1 MIHRNNRMPCII
13 RTTSSAR
20 KVGGNFSLIFRFEFS
35 SERVSMFTGKI
46 YRFRASHMW
55 SLDDVGAIYSAQLK
69 FLSFDSL
76 ASAAASQ
83 QTSPLLSHIVARDE
97 LRRELWAAAGV
108 AKVLGRILV
117 LPRFNCYCDRYWY
130 PILPQCRLPGSQ
142 RFKSSQSCP
151 LDQILNVG
159 MLADKE
165 FIVDTRVD
173 GFLEHPDAAPFL
185 QAKRIVQ
192 PLVEAS
198 GKASCMTPS
207 QLSALF
213 ATPETVLHVAGGIKG
228 LFCGFSD
235 DSVESK
241 ALDTSISKVFDHDW
255 CCHENGTMPITR
267 HPSVKA
273 SAAGS
278 ADAGPQADEETIRR
292 AREVWRLT
300 NADKDK
306 WQGRIFGVHF
316 PEGSEMA
323 QHNHYTCS

>member
-35 SERVSMFTGKI
+35 SERVSMFIGKI

-213 ATPETVLHVAGGIKG
+213 ATPETVLHVAEGSKD
-228 LFCGFSD
+228 CSAGF
-235 DSVESK
+235 
-241 ALDTSISKVFDHDW
+241 LMI
-255 CCHENGTMPITR
+255 
-267 HPSVKA
+267 A
-273 SAAGS
+273 SS
-278 ADAGPQADEETIRR
+278 PK
-292 AREVWRLT
+292 RLT
-300 NADKDK
+300 PQSLRYLITIGAAMRTAQCQSHAILPSRRRLPALLTPDLKLTRK
-306 WQGRIFGVHF
+306 RSGVR
-316 PEGSEMA
+316 EKCGD
-323 QHNHYTCS
+323 

>member
-1 MIHRNNRMPCII
+1 MHNTHNYFG
-13 RTTSSAR
+13 AQ
-20 KVGGNFSLIFRFEFS
+20 GGIDFCDVLPTGFEFLS
-35 SERVSMFTGKI
+35 KCASIFTGKL
-46 YRFRASHMW
+46 YRFRSSHMW
-55 SLDDVGAIYSAQLK
+55 APDEDAATYSAQLK

-76 ASAAASQ
+76 ASDAASQ
-83 QTSPLLSHIVARDE
+83 QTSPLVSHIVARDE

-108 AKVLGRILV
+108 AKALGRILV

-130 PILPQCRLPGSQ
+130 PILPQCRMPGSQ

-159 MLADKE
+159 VLADKE

-173 GFLEHPDAAPFL
+173 GFLEHPDAASLL
-185 QAKRIVQ
+185 QSQRVVQ

-207 QLSALF
+207 QLSKLF

-228 LFCGFSD
+228 LFCGFPD

-241 ALDTSISKVFDHDW
+241 ALDTSISKAFDHDW

-278 ADAGPQADEETIRR
+278 ADAGPRADEETIRR

-300 NADKDK
+300 NPDKDK